1 LTLEGVDDVEGGDGL
16 SLGVLGVGDGVTDDV
31 LEENLQDTTGLFV
44 DQTRDTL
51 DTTSSSQSTDG
62 WLGDPLDVVP
72 QDLSV
77 TLGAAFAES
86 FTSFT
91 TSRHVVCICE
101 LLFLAR
107 LTEVQKRFGSNI
119 PTELGLLFGSNIPT
133 ELVLL
138 FASRFRLCFGWRFWW
153 IF

>member
-1 LTLEGVDDVEGGDGL
+1 MTLEGVDDVEGGDGL

-107 LTEVQKRFGSNI
+107 LTGFKNGSVPIFQPSLCYFSGPIFQPSLGYFSLLDFDCVLDGDFGVA
-119 PTELGLLFGSNIPT
+119 F
-133 ELVLL
+133 
-138 FASRFRLCFGWRFWW
+138 
-153 IF
+153 